1 MIIRQNKHAFQWF
14 TCFEQKHGPACFVV
28 CIRTHIRL
36 VVTSAPTRCR
46 HACAPVL
53 FVLSISINPHAPASH
68 LDSEHAYAPPDL
80 KTLLTWTN
88 EPRRLTPQQ
97 QHKTSIN
104 KNNYIRH
111 GIAASHAFFTNTQRL
126 EGSGWAKHAIP
137 TCNQVRAPA
146 LNSAGATAYVRVR
159 WSESTSWIEMSTYVR
174 NWMTLHKTIIKSQN
188 TWNRL
193 CLDRKRTSAYTSSS
207 SANTTLKNSST
218 AAYAKFTESEW
229 RISKQ
234 LRADP
239 HSRQSPQW
247 FLHWHLVLLWEVA
260 VTGK

>member
-1 MIIRQNKHAFQWF
+1 M
-14 TCFEQKHGPACFVV
+14 
-28 CIRTHIRL
+28 
-36 VVTSAPTRCR
+36 
-46 HACAPVL
+46 
-53 FVLSISINPHAPASH
+53 H
-68 LDSEHAYAPPDL
+68 LQVIWMCSEHAYAPPDL